1 MLEKIIGGKFLKKLW
16 CCVGEGCDKKKLVL
30 STELIMVI
38 SHYKEFLKLQRRARN
53 CLQGLIYII
62 NSGEKQKQISF
73 KNNNFIML

>member
-1 MLEKIIGGKFLKKLW
+1 
-16 CCVGEGCDKKKLVL
+16 
-30 STELIMVI
+30 MVI

-62 NSGEKQKQISF
+62 NSGEKQKQINF

>member
-1 MLEKIIGGKFLKKLW
+1 MLEKLYGGKFLKKLW
-16 CCVGEGCDKKKLVL
+16 CCVDGGCDKKKLVL
-30 STELIMVI
+30 STELMMVI

-73 KNNNFIML
+73 KNNFIML

>member
-1 MLEKIIGGKFLKKLW
+1 
-16 CCVGEGCDKKKLVL
+16 
-30 STELIMVI
+30 MVI
-38 SHYKEFLKLQRRARN
+38 SHYKEFLKLKRRVRN